1 MVKSLVVHCHPSRE
15 SLVGAARDRV
25 VDALRTGGHDV
36 EVIDLYADN
45 FDPRLDAYEHR
56 NHREPAEVKPYLA
69 TVAEQLRRCELLVVV
84 YPTWWG
90 GQPAMLKGWFE
101 RVWVNDIASRVRTD
115 GRPPTPL
122 LTNIRRIVAVTT
134 HGSSKWLNAIEGE
147 SGKRFL
153 KRALRASV
161 GTRCRV
167 EWLALYRVDRSTE
180 RDRTAFLERVS
191 RRFARIS

>member
-1 MVKSLVVHCHPSRE
+1 MVNALVVHCHPCPD
-15 SLVGAARDRV
+15 SLTAAARDRV
-25 VDALRTGGHDV
+25 LEALRAGGHPV
-36 EVIDLYADN
+36 ELIDLHADG
-45 FDPRLDAYEHR
+45 FDPRLTAFEHGQ
-56 NHREPAEVKPYLA
+56 HRASADTKPSLA
-69 TVAEQLRRCELLVVV
+69 IVAEQLRRCDLLVLV

-134 HGSSKWLNAIEGE
+134 HGSSKWLNSLEGE
-147 SGKRFL
+147 PGKRFL
-153 KRALRASV
+153 ERALRASV

-167 EWLALYRVDRSTE
+167 EWLALYGIDRSDESE
-180 RDRTAFLERVS
+180 RRRFLDRVS